1 MPWLSLEQSCST
13 LGTNE
18 RPNREATMAAVA
30 GRKGKT
36 VCLVW
41 TRLKVSLVFKIV
53 SLSPDQLSVHMNLR
67 DLPVKSL
74 NLNYGCQDVHWNPK
88 EGNDAL

>member
-1 MPWLSLEQSCST
+1 MSGLIVKLPWLRWLVEKVRQCF
-13 LGTNE
+13 
-18 RPNREATMAAVA
+18 
-30 GRKGKT
+30 
-36 VCLVW
+36 VW